1 MENKSALK
9 KHLCQLEQM
18 LLKPEIRSSPKEP
31 EKLLA
36 DDFFEFGSSGVD
48 EGGLSIRKMT
58 LYDFEINPLSED
70 VVLTTFRVK
79 DDTRMQDTLRSS
91 IWKFCDGRWQMFFHQ
106 GTLIKS

>member
-18 LLKPEIRSSPKEP
+18 LLKPEIRST
-31 EKLLA
+31 
-36 DDFFEFGSSGVD
+36 DDFFESGNPGNIRHKKDCVD